1 MFPEGVVLK
10 MGKTAQKLTG
20 VTDEEFFE
28 GMGMYFVG
36 MATSIG
42 YGALL
47 EGLGRKFR
55 DFVAN
60 LDNLHDYQK
69 FTFPR

>member
-28 GMGMYFVG
+28 GMGYFFVEF
-36 MATSIG
+36 AAQ
-42 YGALL
+42 YG
-47 EGLGRKFR
+47 
-55 DFVAN
+55 
-60 LDNLHDYQK
+60 
-69 FTFPR
+69 